1 MANGKTARR
10 YITSAVLRY
19 GLAVSSV
26 AVALILTLLFAP
38 DGLITPV
45 FFLAIILTAWVG
57 GIGPGMLAALLAT
70 LALDYFFLDPVNS
83 LYFEPSHIPQLV
95 VFFVSAA
102 LVSSWSAARKR
113 AETLLR
119 QARDEQEAKVQE
131 RTADLK
137 QANDML
143 RAEIA
148 ERERVEETLRQRA
161 ALLDLAHDTVFVRD
175 LSDVITYWNRGAEEQ
190 YGWKREEA
198 TGQVSHQLTQT
209 IFPVPLEE
217 INAELLG
224 TGRWDGELI
233 HTKRDGT
240 KVVVASRWSLQQD
253 AQGNPVAILET
264 DNDITERRQAEEA
277 LNKAQAELAHIT
289 RMMTMGELAASIAHE
304 VNQPLTAVITNA
316 NACARWLAG
325 QSPNLGEA
333 REAISRIVR
342 DGNRASEVLKRIR
355 AMLKKTAP
363 QKSHL
368 DINEA
373 IREIIALAQSEA
385 RRNRV
390 LLTADLA
397 AGLPPVMADRVQ
409 LQQVAL
415 NLIINGMEAMRSVTD
430 RPRNLLVRT
439 QRDESGHVMVSV
451 EDSGTGIDPQSIDRL
466 FDAFYT
472 TKPEGMGMGLSI
484 SRSIIEAH
492 GGKLWASANNG
503 RGATLQFTLPA
514 NGGNHH
520 N

>member
-1 MANGKTARR
+1 MSNIETARGR
-10 YITSAVLRY
+10 MTSAVLRY

-26 AVALILTLLFAP
+26 AVALMFTFLLRP
-38 DGLITPV
+38 DGLVAPL
-45 FFLAIILTAWVG
+45 FFLAIILTAWAG
-57 GIGPGMLAALLAT
+57 GKGPGLLAALLAT
-70 LALDYFFLDPVNS
+70 LSIDYFFLEPIYHLKFDPAH
-83 LYFEPSHIPQLV
+83 LPQML
-95 VFFVSAA
+95 VFFVSAV

-137 QANDML
+137 QANENL
-143 RAEIA
+143 QAEIA
-148 ERERVEETLRQRA
+148 DRKRVEETLRERA
-161 ALLDLAHDTVFVRD
+161 ALLDLTHDTVFVRD

-198 TGQVSHQLTQT
+198 TGQVTHQLTQT
-209 IFPVPLEE
+209 IFPAPLEE

-224 TGRWDGELI
+224 TGRWEGELI

-240 KVVVASRWSLQQD
+240 KVVVASRWSLQHD
-253 AQGNPVAILET
+253 AQGNPLAILET
-264 DNDITERRQAEEA
+264 NNDITERRQAEEA

-316 NACARWLAG
+316 NACARWLSG

-342 DGNRASEVLKRIR
+342 DGNRASEVIKRIR

-397 AGLPPVMADRVQ
+397 AGLPPVLADRVQ

-415 NLIINGMEAMRSVTD
+415 NLIINGIEAMRSVTD

-451 EDSGTGIDPQSIDRL
+451 QDSGTGIDPQNVDRL

-472 TKPEGMGMGLSI
+472 TKSEGMGMGLSI

-492 GGKLWASANNG
+492 GGQLWALANNG
-503 RGATLQFTLPA
+503 HGATLQFTLPA